1 MLLNYT
7 RLLKKIRC
15 TLRHFIPLSNLFP
28 SLARRFACCQSCS
41 VSLRTLWA
49 YPHAPHWVSLWHHFR
64 IHIYR
69 ISQRMRK
76 LIEGLFGFY
85 HICLSALPAQAGVA
99 QVGEFSFKVI
109 TDLGHS

>member
-1 MLLNYT
+1 
-7 RLLKKIRC
+7 
-15 TLRHFIPLSNLFP
+15 
-28 SLARRFACCQSCS
+28 
-41 VSLRTLWA
+41 
-49 YPHAPHWVSLWHHFR
+49 
-64 IHIYR
+64 
-69 ISQRMRK
+69 MRK